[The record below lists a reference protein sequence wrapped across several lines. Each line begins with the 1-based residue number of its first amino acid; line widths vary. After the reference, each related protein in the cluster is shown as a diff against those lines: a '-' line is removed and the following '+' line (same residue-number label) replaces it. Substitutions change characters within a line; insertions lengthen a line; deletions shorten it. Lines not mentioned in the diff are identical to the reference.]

1 MWIVFNPAAGAR
13 RRRRLEGAAALL
25 PGAEIVATRARGD
38 AERLAREGIALGHRT
53 IIAAGGDGT
62 IAEVAAALNGSGATL
77 GILPLGT
84 ANVLAHE
91 LGLPMEVARA
101 AAVIAVGRRAELHPG
116 IATTPDGRSRLFV
129 QMLGAGF
136 DAAVVHAL
144 PAGLKRHL
152 GKGAYVLQ
160 TLATLTRYR
169 FPELRFRLPGGEW
182 QPAAG
187 LIVTKGRFY
196 AGRFTI
202 APGAKPTEPGFTL
215 LVQHRGGALATLAA
229 GAALPLDMMHRLP
242 FVERCVAPSLEI
254 AGEGVPVQADGD
266 TAGML
271 PLTITPAPGPIA
283 VLVP

>member
-1 MWIVFNPAAGAR
+1 MWIVFNPAAGAG
-13 RRRRLEGAAALL
+13 RRRRLERALAAL
-25 PGAEIVATRARGD
+25 PGAAIAVTCGRGD
-38 AERLAREGIALGHRT
+38 AERLAHEGIALGHRT
-53 IIAAGGDGT
+53 IVAAGGDGT

-91 LGLPMEVARA
+91 LGLPMDAAGA
-101 AAVIAVGRRAELHPG
+101 AAVIAAGRTAGLHPG
-116 IATTPDGRSRLFV
+116 IATAPDGRARLFV

-136 DAAVVHAL
+136 DAAVVQAL

-152 GKGAYVLQ
+152 GKGAFLLQ
-160 TLATLTRYR
+160 TLATLARYR
-169 FPELRFRLPGGEW
+169 FPELRFRLPGGAWET
-182 QPAAG
+182 AAG

-202 APGAKPTEPGFTL
+202 APGAAPTEPGFTL
-215 LVQHRGGALATLAA
+215 LIQHRGGPLATLAA
-229 GAALPLDMMHRLP
+229 GAALPLDLMHRLP
-242 FVERCVAPSLEI
+242 FVERRAAAALEI

-266 TAGML
+266 TAGTL
-271 PLTITPAPGPIA
+271 PLTVTAAPRPIP